1 MLKILLIIVI
11 NTYIIEKIIC
21 KKPNEFITIF
31 APPGTGKSTY
41 IAEVVRKNINRLVD
55 EPKKVYCNK
64 EFYGANKFEIKEIGV
79 RLFEN
84 CILIIEEGG
93 SQISNRDWK
102 NNLTKQAMKFLKEHR
117 HYNVD
122 IIVITQNYNDIDIKF
137 RDLTT
142 KLLMLRKS
150 KIPFFIKMIEIKKVV
165 DITDNSIV
173 EHYKINKTGTKRF
186 CMVKNW
192 AYFDSWIKEDYNNLI
207 KKPDEKYYKY
217 IGQ

>member
-1 MLKILLIIVI
+1 MPVQCIS
-11 NTYIIEKIIC
+11 YRCGC
-21 KKPNEFITIF
+21 KKEKCNEIISRNCFKI
-31 APPGTGKSTY
+31 
-41 IAEVVRKNINRLVD
+41 EEQNKNTD
-55 EPKKVYCNK
+55 
-64 EFYGANKFEIKEIGV
+64 

-93 SQISNRDWK
+93 SEISNRDWK
-102 NNLTKQAMKFLKEHR
+102 KNLNKKAMKFLKEHR

-150 KIPFFIKMIEIKKVV
+150 KIPFFIKIIEIKKVI

-173 EHYKINKTGTKRF
+173 EHYKIQKSKTKR
-186 CMVKNW
+186 
-192 AYFDSWIKEDYNNLI
+192 
-207 KKPDEKYYKY
+207 
-217 IGQ
+217 

>member
-1 MLKILLIIVI
+1 M
-11 NTYIIEKIIC
+11 C

-31 APPGTGKSTY
+31 APPGTGKSTL
-41 IAEVVRKNINRLVD
+41 IADYVRKNINNLVE

-64 EFYGANKFEIKEIGV
+64 EFFGAYKFDINELGT

-93 SQISNRDWK
+93 SEISNRDWK
-102 NNLTKQAMKFLKEHR
+102 KNLNKKAMKFLKEHR

-150 KIPFFIKMIEIKKVV
+150 KIPFFIKIIEIKKVI

-173 EHYKINKTGTKRF
+173 EHYKIQKSKTKRF
-186 CMVKNW
+186 CMIKNW
-192 AYFDSWIKEDYNNLI
+192 AYFDSWVKEDYSDLI
-207 KKPDEKYYKY
+207 KKQDEKYYKY

>member
-1 MLKILLIIVI
+1 MLLIIVV

-41 IAEVVRKNINRLVD
+41 IAEIVRKNINRLVD

-64 EFYGANKFEIKEIGV
+64 EFYGAYKFEIKELGE
-79 RLFEN
+79 RLLEN

-93 SQISNRDWK
+93 SEISNRDWK
-102 NNLTKQAMKFLKEHR
+102 KNLSKKAMKFLKEHR

-150 KIPFFIKMIEIKKVV
+150 KIPFFIKMIEIKKVI

-173 EHYKINKTGTKRF
+173 EHYKINKSGTKRF
-186 CMVKNW
+186 CMIKNW
-192 AYFDSWIKEDYNNLI
+192 AYFDSWIKEDYNILVR
-207 KKPDEKYYKY
+207 KPDEKYYKY